1 MSYEAEATYG
11 TAAKV
16 WWALTWR
23 ILPTAILGSLIIG
36 FVIGLISGA
45 MQTDINAASVFAGIL
60 GFAFGLWVMLFMI
73 RRLMT
78 KGFGRYRLA
87 VMVK

>member
-11 TAAKV
+11 TAARV
-16 WWALTWR
+16 WWAMTWR
-23 ILPTAILGSLIIG
+23 ILPTAILGALIIG

-45 MQTDINAASVFAGIL
+45 MNTDVNTAAAFSGIV